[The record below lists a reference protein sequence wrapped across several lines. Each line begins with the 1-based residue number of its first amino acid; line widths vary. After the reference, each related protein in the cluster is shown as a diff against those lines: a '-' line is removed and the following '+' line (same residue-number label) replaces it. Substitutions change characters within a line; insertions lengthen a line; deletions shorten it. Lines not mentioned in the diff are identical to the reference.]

1 MAASFI
7 VLGAFVKI
15 GRAAPVSLSQLTR
28 PTIII
33 DAGHGGEDGG
43 AVGVDGIVEKNINL
57 SIAQKLRDILGMN
70 GYQVVMTRDSDIS
83 IYDSDA
89 QTLRE
94 KKVSDLNNRLD
105 IIKAHPGSI
114 FISIHQN
121 QFGSPIYSGTQ
132 VFFSPNSQTSQE
144 LAQTIQNYAKQYLD
158 ESNNR
163 EIKEV
168 GDEIYLL
175 KNSPTT
181 AVMVECGFLSNPTE
195 AYRLIDEDYQK
206 QVAFMI
212 FGALNEYLGG

>member
-57 SIAQKLRDILGMN
+57 SIAQKLRDILVMN

-105 IIKAHPGSI
+105 IIKAHPVDLYQ
-114 FISIHQN
+114 HPPE
-121 QFGSPIYSGTQ
+121 QFGSPIYSGTPGIFQ
-132 VFFSPNSQTSQE
+132 PEFSDFPGTGTNYPELRQTVS
-144 LAQTIQNYAKQYLD
+144 
-158 ESNNR
+158 
-163 EIKEV
+163 
-168 GDEIYLL
+168 G
-175 KNSPTT
+175 
-181 AVMVECGFLSNPTE
+181 
-195 AYRLIDEDYQK
+195 
-206 QVAFMI
+206 
-212 FGALNEYLGG
+212 